1 LGVGIA
7 NEPPDGETIG
17 FVKKPDIQPPHSGP
31 VRMIKV
37 AGILIAVGAVVLG
50 IVGIPIPKWFLLGTI
65 VVGCAGAAILHLR
78 G

>member
-1 LGVGIA
+1 
-7 NEPPDGETIG
+7 
-17 FVKKPDIQPPHSGP
+17 
-31 VRMIKV
+31 MIKV